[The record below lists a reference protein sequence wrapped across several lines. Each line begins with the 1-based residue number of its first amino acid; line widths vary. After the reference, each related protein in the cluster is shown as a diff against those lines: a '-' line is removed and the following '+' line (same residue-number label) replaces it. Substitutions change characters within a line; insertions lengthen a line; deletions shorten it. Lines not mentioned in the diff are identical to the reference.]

1 MSRFEIKAKDGMARL
16 GRFTTEHGVVRTPL
30 LMPVVHPGK
39 SEIKPRELVAD
50 FGFQMVITN
59 SYIIKSQERFRD
71 VALEKGVHGLLDF
84 DGPIMTDSGTFQMYF
99 HDLPKEEI
107 NPLEIIDFQKR
118 IGSDIGTILDAFSD
132 PDVGKK
138 QVEEDVQLSLERAR
152 ISAPEKENM
161 LLAGTI
167 QGGIYPDLREESAKA
182 MAQLNF
188 DVYPIGGV
196 VPMMERYRYAD
207 MVRAILAAKKH
218 LPVNKPVHLFG
229 CGHPMIFAQS
239 ALLGCDFFDSAS
251 YAKFAD
257 SGRMLLPTG
266 TVHLENLV
274 ELPCD
279 CPICSSTSAEELK
292 QLQQKEKVL
301 QLMKHNLYVT
311 AAEIRRVRQAIVD
324 GKLMEL
330 AAIRARG
337 HPELYEAFQVMLNS
351 SGQLIKA
358 DPIGNTRSILYTGAE
373 TSRLPIFQ
381 RFHRQIIK
389 SYPYKN
395 PRLLILVPDMAS
407 NPFSETLGN
416 LTNTIR
422 SRSPND
428 VVVGFVTPVG
438 VIPWELEHIHPAQ
451 QCVFPSTLDP
461 VTMSNIISRT
471 TDFIQA
477 MNAGRVVWT
486 SRPVSI
492 SDIYEDLQEAFDFER
507 VQGIENAIDQ
517 IEAFPTAEMGWERR
531 KLAAILA
538 YQWELEAS
546 RFLNDET
553 ISFKVSRSTG
563 KIRYVQKAG
572 EILFTLVPTT
582 GLLTPTYKGGLL
594 LQEEGISDHFIVTVD
609 DDAAKFVSE
618 GKSALAKFVL
628 NASEYLLAG
637 EEVLIVDKTNN
648 LLGTGRALLT
658 GPEMLSFE
666 RGVAVVP
673 RHSKR

>member
-16 GRFTTEHGVVRTPL
+16 GKFSTEHGTVKTPL

-39 SEIKPRELVAD
+39 SEIKPSELVTD
-50 FGFQMVITN
+50 FGFQMIITN
-59 SYIIKSQERFRD
+59 SYIIKSQD
-71 VALEKGVHGLLDF
+71 KYKDLALEQGVHGLLDF
-84 DGPIMTDSGTFQMYF
+84 EGPIMTDSGTFQMYF

-138 QVEEDVQLSLERAR
+138 RVEEDVQLSLERAR
-152 ISAPEKENM
+152 ISVPEKGDM

-182 MAQLNF
+182 MAKLDF

-207 MVRAILAAKKH
+207 MVRAILAAKRH
-218 LPVNKPVHLFG
+218 LPVEKPVHLFG

-266 TVHLENLV
+266 TVHLENLT
-274 ELPCD
+274 EMPCE
-279 CPICSSTSAEELK
+279 CPVCSSMRADELK
-292 QLQQKEKVL
+292 NLKQKEQTL
-301 QLMKHNLYVT
+301 HLMKHNLFVT
-311 AAEIRRVRQAIVD
+311 AAEIRRVRQAISE

-337 HPELYEAFQVMLNS
+337 HPELYEAFQVMLNAVE
-351 SGQLIKA
+351 QIMKA
-358 DPIGNTRSILYTGAE
+358 DPIGNTKSILYTGSE

-381 RFHRQIIK
+381 RFHRQITK
-389 SYPYKN
+389 SYPYRN
-395 PRLLILVPDMAS
+395 PKTLILIPDMAS
-407 NPFSETLGN
+407 TPFSEILGT
-416 LTNTIR
+416 LTNAIKLR
-422 SRSPND
+422 DPSD
-428 VVVGFVTPVG
+428 AVVAFVTPVG

-451 QCVFPSTLDP
+451 QCVFPATLDP
-461 VTMSNIISRT
+461 VSIANIISRT

-477 MNAGRVVWT
+477 VHPQEVAWV
-486 SRPVSI
+486 SRSVSFN
-492 SDIYEDLQEAFDFER
+492 DVYEDLLEAFNIEIIE
-507 VQGIENAIDQ
+507 GIEKAIAR
-517 IEAFPTAEMGWERR
+517 IETYPAGTSGWERR
-531 KLAAILA
+531 KLGAIFA
-538 YQWELEAS
+538 YQWGVDPKS
-546 RFLNDET
+546 FLSSMD
-553 ISFKVSRSTG
+553 IQFKVSRSTG
-563 KIRYVQKAG
+563 KIRYIEKAG

-582 GLLTPTYKGGLL
+582 GLLTPTYKGGRI
-594 LQEEGISDHFIVTVD
+594 LQEEGINEHHLVKVD
-609 DDAAKFVSE
+609 DDAAEFVAK
-618 GKSALAKFVL
+618 GKSALAKFVTA
-628 NASEYLLAG
+628 ASPNLLAG
-637 EEVLIVDKTNN
+637 EEVLIIDGNSS

-658 GPEMLSFE
+658 GPEMLAFS

-673 RHSKR
+673 RHSRD